1 MATHKPQMPQETFVR
16 IVGDVLRSGGGTR
29 ADIVTACERANFVMT
44 PANVTARMRTI
55 NKARKEAGM
64 PAVKLKDGR
73 GRVNTAEKLDALN
86 DAFGELPE
94 DALETV
100 TEETAESDSEESAET
115 EEESAELETEE
126 VSA

>member
-1 MATHKPQMPQETFVR
+1 MATHKPQMPQETFVK

-29 ADIVTACERANFVMT
+29 ADIVTACEKANFVMT

-55 NKARKEAGM
+55 NKARKEAGL

-73 GRVNTAEKLDALN
+73 GRVNTAEKLDKLN
-86 DAFGELPE
+86 DAFGELPA

-100 TEETAESDSEESAET
+100 TEETAETEESAET
-115 EEESAELETEE
+115 EEESVELETEE